1 MTDSSGSP
9 NKSELL
15 KQYEAEGWSMRFGV
29 SGSRLKEMI
38 DMYESMGLETLTV
51 PYSEAM
57 CGGCTIC
64 LENEDEPTMMILTRV
79 GSS

>member
-1 MTDSSGSP
+1 
-9 NKSELL
+9 
-15 KQYEAEGWSMRFGV
+15 MRFGV